1 MHPLFFGEVN
11 EFLPDFSEYSS
22 VAVLTDEHTH
32 QFCYPK
38 IAPHLPEGHSCIQI
52 PAGEKHK
59 SLETCQLI
67 WEEMTKSGLDRRS
80 LLLNVG
86 GGVVGDMGG
95 FCAATYMRGIA
106 FVQIPTTLLA
116 QVDASV
122 GGKLGVDFRGL
133 KNHIGLFQLPE
144 RVIVDTQFLHT
155 LPTSEWR
162 SGFAEVLKHALIRD
176 HELWQTILQ
185 EGIQIPE
192 SQYPE
197 LVRRAVKVKE
207 KIVAEDPK
215 EQGVRKLLNYGHT
228 FGHALEGFFLEDA
241 PERGGVLHG
250 EAVAAGIVMENE
262 VAHRIGL
269 LSEERA
275 KEISNFIFEH
285 YEKINFEEADEPKLL
300 ERMKKDK
307 KNKNG
312 RILLVQLQTL
322 GEATWDVEASEEA
335 LRAAL
340 KAYREA

>member
-52 PAGEKHK
+52 PAGEKYK
-59 SLETCQLI
+59 SLETCQMI

-80 LLLNVG
+80 LLLNLG

-95 FCAATYMRGIA
+95 FCAATYMRGVA

-155 LPTSEWR
+155 LPASEWR
-162 SGFAEVLKHALIRD
+162 SGFAEILKHALIRD

-192 SQYPE
+192 NEYAE

-241 PERGGVLHG
+241 PERGEVLHG

-269 LSEERA
+269 LSAERA

-285 YEKINFEEADEPKLL
+285 YGKINFEEGDEPKLL

-322 GEATWDVEASEEA
+322 GEATWDVEASEEV